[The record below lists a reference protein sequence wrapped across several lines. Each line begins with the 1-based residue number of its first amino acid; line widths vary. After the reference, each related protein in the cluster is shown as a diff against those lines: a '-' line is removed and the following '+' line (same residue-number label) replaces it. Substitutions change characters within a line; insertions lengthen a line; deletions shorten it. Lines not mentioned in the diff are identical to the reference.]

1 MLSKIAS
8 ATLSG
13 IEGLPVD
20 VEVNSGNGQPNF
32 TIIGLADSA
41 IRESRDRVST
51 ALRISGFA
59 VPDRILA
66 SLAPAEVKKEG
77 SGLDLPLALGVLVSS
92 GQLSQASTAERAF
105 FGELALDGTLKPVRG
120 ILALAIDS
128 AARGVK
134 EIIVPEQNA
143 AEAALVSGLRV
154 VAASSLRL
162 VVQHL
167 RGRRLPTQSSTVESE
182 PGASALRFS
191 DVRGQSAAKRA
202 MIIAASGA
210 HNVLLI
216 GPPGCGKSMLAERLV
231 CIVPPLSQHER
242 REVVRSQ
249 SVAGL
254 SFREALAGQ
263 RPFRAP
269 HHTVS
274 DVGLVGGGA
283 MPRPGE
289 ITLAHLGVL
298 FLDEF
303 PEFRRS
309 ALEALRAPLESGVV
323 RITRARASLLLP
335 ARFQLVA
342 AMNPC
347 PCGRLGDVAQSCRCS
362 RAAVFA
368 YLRKLS
374 QPILDRIDIHV
385 EMQRVDPR
393 ELGSSS
399 TEQLE
404 EEETNVRAQV
414 AQAWDRQQRRQAKP
428 NAWLSAGELRQNAC
442 LSEQANALLMK
453 FADKSG
459 ASARVLTRIIRL
471 ARTIADLAAANA
483 IEATHVAEACHY
495 RSLERLERYCAAA

>member
-1 MLSKIAS
+1 MLSKVIS

-13 IEGLPVD
+13 VDGVPVD
-20 VEVNSGNGQPNF
+20 VEVNTGSGQPNF

-51 ALRISGFA
+51 ALRISGYA

-77 SGLDLPLALGVLVSS
+77 SGLDLAVALGILVSS
-92 GQLSQASTAERAF
+92 EQLKQAAMSQRAF

-120 ILALAIDS
+120 ILAMAIDS
-128 AARGVK
+128 VVRGIK
-134 EIIVPEQNA
+134 EVIVPEQNA
-143 AEAALVSGLRV
+143 AEAALVAGLRV
-154 VAASSLRL
+154 IAAANLR
-162 VVQHL
+162 VVVDHL
-167 RGRRLPTQSSTVESE
+167 RGRTLMPYTTQLSAPLAQSS
-182 PGASALRFS
+182 LRIS
-191 DVRGQSAAKRA
+191 DVRGQMTAKRA
-202 MIIAASGA
+202 AILAASGG
-210 HNVLLI
+210 HNLLLI
-216 GPPGCGKSMLAERLV
+216 GPPGCGKSMLAERLPA
-231 CIVPPLSQHER
+231 IVPALSQAER
-242 REVVRSQ
+242 LEVVRLQ

-254 SFREALAGQ
+254 SCYAALAGV

-274 DVGLVGGGA
+274 DVGLVGGGSV
-283 MPRPGE
+283 PRPGE
-289 ITLAHLGVL
+289 ISLAHLGVL

-309 ALEALRAPLESGVV
+309 ALEALRAPLESGMV
-323 RITRARASLLLP
+323 RVTRARASVLLP

-347 PCGRLGDVAQSCRCS
+347 PCGRLGDKENSCVCS
-362 RAAVFA
+362 RAAVFS

-385 EMQRVDPR
+385 QMQRVDPR
-393 ELGSSS
+393 EL
-399 TEQLE
+399 TAVAEDTVVIE
-404 EEETNVRAQV
+404 ENRLRDQV
-414 AQAWDRQQRRQAKP
+414 KLAWERQQSRQGKP
-428 NAWLSAGELRQNAC
+428 NAWLAAGELREYAHLTGAGN
-442 LSEQANALLMK
+442 ELLLR

-459 ASARVLTRIIRL
+459 ISARVLTRIVRL
-471 ARTIADLAAANA
+471 ARTIADIAGDDSIQAAH
-483 IEATHVAEACHY
+483 IAEACSY